1 MTTLFFNHFKV
12 CPEKSDACNIVLC
25 DNNLT
30 QEEGKIMFLFPLL
43 GCDNEFFQIHLLH
56 MEIAVQGNNL
66 RNIRH
71 IEVVICQIT
80 YPSNLRIIASLHE
93 FNCNKKKP
101 QALLTVSL
109 RKECVGEIHIKEMME
124 EKYF

>member
-1 MTTLFFNHFKV
+1 MRAIQFFVTIIWLKKKEKLFSYSHYLAV
-12 CPEKSDACNIVLC
+12 TMS
-25 DNNLT
+25 
-30 QEEGKIMFLFPLL
+30 
-43 GCDNEFFQIHLLH
+43 FFQIHLLH
-56 MEIAVQGNNL
+56 MEIVVQGNNL

-109 RKECVGEIHIKEMME
+109 RKECVGEIQIKEMME